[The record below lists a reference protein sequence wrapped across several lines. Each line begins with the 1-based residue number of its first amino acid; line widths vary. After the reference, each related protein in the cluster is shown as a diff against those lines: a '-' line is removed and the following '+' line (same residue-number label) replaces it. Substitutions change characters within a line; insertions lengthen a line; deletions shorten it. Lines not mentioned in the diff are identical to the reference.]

1 MESIVAHEL
10 CHVRRRDNLATV
22 IHMAVEVVFWFH
34 PLVWWLGTRLMEERQ
49 QACDEEVLRTGGE
62 PGVYAEGIL
71 KICELYLASPLAC
84 VAGVTGGDLKRRIN
98 AILAGPSTHNL
109 NIGRKLLLTTA
120 GALAV
125 AGPILV
131 GLANAPR
138 SRAQSQAPS
147 RPAFEVASVK
157 PNKSE
162 GMMELGGH
170 NEKFNALRISLEG
183 LIEYAYNINHNE
195 IVGPAWLGSETYDI
209 EAKPEHP
216 VSIAQIRQ
224 MLQTLLTDR
233 FKLSIHTET
242 KELPV
247 YALLAAK
254 NGPRLR
260 EAPADEEPSF
270 RRTPGHVVAENE
282 PISSF
287 INAFRGNF
295 FAPGIL
301 DRPVIDT
308 TGLKGRYDFTL
319 EWAQRDTDTGQSLFT
334 ALQEQLGLRLVA
346 QKGPVEILV
355 IDHVEKV
362 PTEN

>member
-1 MESIVAHEL
+1 MSNRIG
-10 CHVRRRDNLATV
+10 
-22 IHMAVEVVFWFH
+22 I
-34 PLVWWLGTRLMEERQ
+34 RLSF
-49 QACDEEVLRTGGE
+49 A
-62 PGVYAEGIL
+62 
-71 KICELYLASPLAC
+71 KKC
-84 VAGVTGGDLKRRIN
+84 V
-98 AILAGPSTHNL
+98 
-109 NIGRKLLLTTA
+109 
-120 GALAV
+120 LAV
-125 AGPILV
+125 AGISAVATPTIV
-131 GLANAPR
+131 GVMNAPFG
-138 SRAQSQAPS
+138 RAQTASAATPK
-147 RPAFEVASVK
+147 FEVASVK

-170 NEKFNALRISLEG
+170 NEKFHALRISLEG
-183 LIEYAYNINHNE
+183 LIEYAYNINRNE
-195 IVGPAWLGSETYDI
+195 IVGPSWLGSETYDI

-233 FKLSIHTET
+233 FKLSVHTET

-247 YALLAAK
+247 YALVAAK

-270 RRTPGHVVAENE
+270 RRTPGHIAAENQ

-308 TGLKGRYDFTL
+308 TGIKGRYDFTL
-319 EWAQRDTDTGQSLFT
+319 EWAQRDTDTGPSLFT

-362 PTEN
+362 PAEN

>member
-1 MESIVAHEL
+1 
-10 CHVRRRDNLATV
+10 
-22 IHMAVEVVFWFH
+22 MAD
-34 PLVWWLGTRLMEERQ
+34 P
-49 QACDEEVLRTGGE
+49 
-62 PGVYAEGIL
+62 I
-71 KICELYLASPLAC
+71 S
-84 VAGVTGGDLKRRIN
+84 VTIDFTK
-98 AILAGPSTHNL
+98 
-109 NIGRKLLLTTA
+109 KLLLMFVGSLGV
-120 GALAV
+120 GA
-125 AGPILV
+125 I
-131 GLANAPR
+131 NAPAIQ
-138 SRAQSQAPS
+138 AQSQQSPL
-147 RPAFEVASVK
+147 PKFEVASVK
-157 PNKSE
+157 TNKSQ

-195 IVGPAWLGSETYDI
+195 MVGPAWLGSETYDI

-233 FKLSIHTET
+233 FKLSVHTET

-247 YALLAAK
+247 YALMPAK

-270 RRTPGHVVAENE
+270 RRTPGHIVAENE
-282 PISSF
+282 PISSL

-295 FAPGIL
+295 FALGVL

-319 EWAQRDTDTGQSLFT
+319 EWAQRDPDTGPSLFT

-346 QKGPVEILV
+346 QKGPVEVLV

-362 PTEN
+362 PAEN